1 MEQLKRED
9 LLSLEDYSVKR
20 DEFRTSVLDH
30 KKNRRLQIGPAANLY
45 FEDRLTIHYQ
55 IQEMLRIEKT
65 FEAAG
70 IEDELDA
77 YNPLIPTGQNWKAT
91 FMLEYPDVEERRR
104 MLANL
109 VGIEDRVW
117 VETEGQSK
125 VYAIADEDLDRSTD
139 DKTSA
144 VHFLRFELPASFIE
158 TVKSGSAISVGIDH
172 ENYSYT
178 IDAVP
183 NGVQQSLVQD
193 LN

>member
-20 DEFRTSVLDH
+20 DEFRASVLDH

-55 IQEMLRIEKT
+55 VQEMLRIEKT

-70 IEDELDA
+70 IEEELDA
-77 YNPLIPTGQNWKAT
+77 YNPLIPTGNNWKAT

-104 MLANL
+104 MLAKL

-158 TVKSGSAISVGIDH
+158 AVKSGSEISVGIDH
-172 ENYSYT
+172 ENYSFT

-183 NGVQQSLVQD
+183 SGVQQSLVQD
-193 LN
+193 LD

>member
-1 MEQLKRED
+1 MEPLKRED

-20 DEFRTSVLDH
+20 DDFRASVLDH

-55 IQEMLRIEKT
+55 VQEMLRIEKT

-70 IEDELDA
+70 IEEELDA
-77 YNPLIPTGQNWKAT
+77 YNPLIPTGNNWKAT

-104 MLANL
+104 MLAKL

-144 VHFLRFELPASFIE
+144 VHFLRFELPTSFIE
-158 TVKSGSAISVGIDH
+158 AVKSGSEISVGIDH

-193 LN
+193 LD

>member
-1 MEQLKRED
+1 MEPLTRED

-20 DEFRTSVLDH
+20 DEFRASVLDH
-30 KKNRRLQIGPAANLY
+30 KKNRRLQVGPAANLY

-70 IEDELDA
+70 IEEELDA
-77 YNPLIPTGQNWKAT
+77 YNPLIPTGNNWKAT

-104 MLANL
+104 MLAKL

-117 VETEGQSK
+117 VETQGQSK

-144 VHFLRFELPASFIE
+144 VHFLRFELPTSFIE
-158 TVKSGSAISVGIDH
+158 AVKFGSEISVGIDH
-172 ENYSYT
+172 KNYSFT

-193 LN
+193 LD

>member
-20 DEFRTSVLDH
+20 DDFRASVLDH

-70 IEDELDA
+70 IEEELDA
-77 YNPLIPTGQNWKAT
+77 YNPLIPTGNNWKAT

-104 MLANL
+104 MLAKL

-117 VETEGQSK
+117 VETQGQSK
-125 VYAIADEDLDRSTD
+125 VYAIADLDRSTD

-144 VHFLRFELPASFIE
+144 VHFLRFELPTSFIE
-158 TVKSGSAISVGIDH
+158 AVKFGSEISVGIDH
-172 ENYSYT
+172 KNYSFT

-193 LN
+193 LD

>member
-20 DEFRTSVLDH
+20 DEFRASVLDH

-55 IQEMLRIEKT
+55 VQEMLRIEKT

-70 IEDELDA
+70 IEEELDA
-77 YNPLIPTGQNWKAT
+77 YNPLIPTGTNWKAT
-91 FMLEYPDVEERRR
+91 FMLEYPDVEERRQ
-104 MLANL
+104 MLTKL

-117 VETEGQSK
+117 VETEGRSK

-158 TVKSGSAISVGIDH
+158 AVKSGSEISVGIDH
-172 ENYSYT
+172 ENYSFT

-183 NGVQQSLVQD
+183 SGVQQSLVQD
-193 LN
+193 LD

>member
-9 LLSLEDYSVKR
+9 LLSLEDYSAKR
-20 DEFRTSVLDH
+20 DEFRASVLDH

-91 FMLEYPDVEERRR
+91 FMLEYADVEERRQ
-104 MLANL
+104 MLAKL

-158 TVKSGSAISVGIDH
+158 TVKSGSVISVGIDH

-178 IDAVP
+178 IGVVP

-193 LN
+193 LD

>member
-9 LLSLEDYSVKR
+9 LLSLEDYSVRR
-20 DEFRTSVLDH
+20 DEFRASVLDH

-55 IQEMLRIEKT
+55 VQEMLRIEKT

-70 IEDELDA
+70 IEEELDA
-77 YNPLIPTGQNWKAT
+77 YNPLIPTGNNWKAT

-104 MLANL
+104 MLAKL
-109 VGIEDRVW
+109 VGIEDRIW

-158 TVKSGSAISVGIDH
+158 AVKSGSAISVGIDH

-193 LN
+193 LD

>member
-20 DEFRTSVLDH
+20 DEFRASVLDH

-55 IQEMLRIEKT
+55 VQEMLRIEKT

-70 IEDELDA
+70 IEEELDA
-77 YNPLIPTGQNWKAT
+77 YNPLIPTGTNWKAT
-91 FMLEYPDVEERRR
+91 FMLEYPDVEERRQ
-104 MLANL
+104 MLTKL

-158 TVKSGSAISVGIDH
+158 AVKSGSEISVGIDH
-172 ENYSYT
+172 ENYSFT

-183 NGVQQSLVQD
+183 SGVQQSLVQD
-193 LN
+193 LD